1 MNIEKRDF
9 DKVAASWD
17 EEPRRVKLAA
27 DVADAIIKAIPLNSK
42 MDVLDFGCGT
52 GLLTLRLS
60 SLVRSVTG
68 VDSARGML
76 DVLEAK
82 MKKQNLANIRT
93 QYLDLDKGDVL
104 TGSYHLIVSSMTL
117 HHVQKITSLLH
128 HFYKVAAP
136 SGYLCIADL
145 DPEEGQFHG
154 NHDGV
159 FHFGLDRAMLRRAF
173 REAGFD
179 NIRDRRAAEV
189 LKSVSHGGMRLF
201 TVFLMTGRKKVFG
214 LRSESNT

>member
-27 DVADAIIKAIPLNSK
+27 DVGDAIAKGIPLNSR

-52 GLLTLRLS
+52 GLLTLRLR
-60 SLVRSVTG
+60 SLVRSITG
-68 VDSARGML
+68 VDSSKAML
-76 DVLEAK
+76 DVLKAK
-82 MKKQNLANIRT
+82 MGKQNLANIRT

-117 HHVQKITSLLH
+117 HHIKEVKSLLDQ
-128 HFYKVAAP
+128 FYKVAAP

-145 DPEEGQFHG
+145 DLDDGQFHD
-154 NHDGV
+154 NQDGV
-159 FHFGLDRAMLRRAF
+159 FHLGFDRAMLRRAF

-179 NIRDRRAAEV
+179 DIRDRTAAEV

-201 TVFLMTGRKKVFG
+201 SVFLMIGRKRFFG
-214 LRSESNT
+214 SGSG